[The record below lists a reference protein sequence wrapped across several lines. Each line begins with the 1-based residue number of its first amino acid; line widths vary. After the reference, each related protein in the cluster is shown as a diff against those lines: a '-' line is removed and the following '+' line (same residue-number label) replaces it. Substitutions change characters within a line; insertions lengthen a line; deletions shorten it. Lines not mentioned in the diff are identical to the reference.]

1 MAENI
6 VDISV
11 ETENEGEIV
20 VEQLEKVVLT
30 KGVWSTIIFRYR
42 ERNRKTNE
50 FGPPKATLRRYQKS
64 KGVYR
69 KRDAVNLTLDSATL
83 LISVLQDWID
93 QGLLGPGNK
102 NDESEKWE
110 E

>member
-6 VDISV
+6 AEITVDL
-11 ETENEGEIV
+11 ENEGETL
-20 VEQLEKVVLT
+20 VEQLDKHVLT

-50 FGPPKATLRRYQKS
+50 FGPPKATLRRYQKF

-69 KRDAVNLTLDSATL
+69 KRDAVNLTMDSAKS
-83 LISVLQDWID
+83 LILVLNDWINK
-93 QGLLGPGNK
+93 GLLGAQG
-102 NDESEKWE
+102 DQGDQE
-110 E
+110 EE